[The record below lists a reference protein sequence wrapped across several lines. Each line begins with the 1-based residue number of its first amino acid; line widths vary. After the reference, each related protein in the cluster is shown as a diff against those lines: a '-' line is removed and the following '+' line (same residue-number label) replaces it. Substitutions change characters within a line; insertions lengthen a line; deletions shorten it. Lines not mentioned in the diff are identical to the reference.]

1 MEKKH
6 TAVQILIESIND
18 RNLWTKE
25 LRLEAEQA
33 LQMEREQMIG
43 FAHYLRNGLTN
54 IEYCQKKHEEHL
66 EYWCQNYR

>member
-1 MEKKH
+1 MKQ

-33 LQMEREQMIG
+33 LQMEREQMLEASISG
-43 FAHYLRNGLTN
+43 SNGDSFEVFYN
-54 IEYCQKKHEEHL
+54 NAFKP
-66 EYWCQNYR
+66 

>member
-6 TAVQILIESIND
+6 TAVRILIESIND

-33 LQMEREQMIG
+33 LQIERGQ
-43 FAHYLRNGLTN
+43 
-54 IEYCQKKHEEHL
+54 IEDLHTI
-66 EYWCQNYR
+66 

>member
-1 MEKKH
+1 MKQ

-33 LQMEREQMIG
+33 LQMEREQMLEASISG
-43 FAHYLRNGLTN
+43 SNGDSFEVFYNNTF
-54 IEYCQKKHEEHL
+54 KP
-66 EYWCQNYR
+66 